1 MSDQCTSQ
9 TWAILIPWCNSAKL
23 TLEDAVR
30 HLYHFCATLPAA
42 PYADPNPIFTFEEH
56 SAGGGGKSISAKVL
70 LPNSVDVAVR
80 SAYSKFSWITE
91 KMARKDAAFEAY
103 KALYEAG
110 LVNEHL
116 LPLGHVDEAVNEAYS
131 AVKKRP
137 SIVKVSEQ
145 IDLWPSIAQCWQ
157 VPGHLHG
164 SLIKITGPGQEG
176 TEMIML
182 LPVKMP
188 AIAGAIDLYWDQNTT
203 FQLII
208 QPETAIFSPAVI
220 ASAAQI
226 TFLLLESVFRSRLEN
241 GRFDFLALFTP
252 TNCMD
257 QWLSS
262 YSGVMK
268 PEALRDQDFT
278 REVGLVKEGGKLHI
292 FQNIRYTSSG
302 IMPLD
307 GISKAS
313 QLHNT
318 GPYPSDRRECQPSVG
333 VPKCSTELGQ
343 ADINQH
349 ILIEVKRLPKRTDF
363 LHPVPSANVTSAKEP
378 GLQLLPAN
386 DCEVGMLPFSYSRFA
401 LFIPAILHKVHVAMI
416 VESLCN
422 TVLSPLRFRDL
433 SLVTSAIS
441 ASSAHEATDYQRFE
455 TLGDSILK
463 KLTSLALMAEHLNYH
478 EGILSHKKDHI
489 VSNSSLAAAA
499 MRAGLDRFIIT
510 KPFTGQKWRPLYHG
524 RLAANQP
531 KQSREISSKTL
542 ADVLEALI
550 GASYLDGGL
559 GKAATC
565 LEIFLPEVSWST
577 ALRASQILC
586 QVYDLQDPVS
596 THFVEA
602 EKVISHDFHLK
613 PLVIEAFTHPSHL
626 GSNTSSSYQR
636 LEFCGDAIL
645 DSIVTTA
652 AFAHDPPL
660 PPHRL
665 HLIRAALVNANFLG
679 FLCLT
684 RSISISRFEAFGNE
698 PAKIGTTNLSRPF
711 YLWQSMRHA
720 SPSVRLAQQDCIARY
735 ETVRTTISTCLTQG
749 TRYPWTALARLE
761 PPKFFSDIVESILGA
776 IYIDTNGSLS
786 DCESFL
792 EHLGLM
798 PYLRRVLDNDIAVL
812 HPKEELGQLADHD
825 KVNYVLEKEVG
836 EGKESLTCTVIVGE
850 RPVLRVGNGLGT
862 MEVETRA
869 ADEACRILR
878 RERSMLDNGM

>member
-1 MSDQCTSQ
+1 MSDRCTSQ
-9 TWAILIPWCNSAKL
+9 TWALLISWCNRARL

-56 SAGGGGKSISAKVL
+56 SAGDGGNSISAKVL

-80 SAYSKFSWITE
+80 SACSKSSWITE

-116 LPLGHVDEAVNEAYS
+116 LPLGHVDEAVNEAYG

-137 SIVKVSEQ
+137 SIVKVQEQ
-145 IDLWPSIAQCWQ
+145 IDVWPWIARCWQ

-164 SLIKITGPGQEG
+164 SLITITCPGQEE

-182 LPVKMP
+182 LPVRMP
-188 AIAGAIDLYWDQNTT
+188 AIAGPIDLYWDQITT

-208 QPETAIFSPAVI
+208 QPETAIFPPAVI
-220 ASAAQI
+220 ASAAQT
-226 TFLLLESVFRSRLEN
+226 TFLLMASVFRSRLEN
-241 GRFDFLALFTP
+241 GRHDFLALFTP
-252 TNCMD
+252 TNCMER
-257 QWLSS
+257 WLLS
-262 YSGVMK
+262 YSEVIKG
-268 PEALRDQDFT
+268 EALRDQDLT
-278 REVGLVKEGGKLHI
+278 REVGLIKEGGKLHI
-292 FQNIRYTSSG
+292 FQNVRSSG
-302 IMPLD
+302 SMPLN
-307 GISKAS
+307 GITKAS
-313 QLHNT
+313 PLPNMT
-318 GPYPSDRRECQPSVG
+318 PCPSNRKQCQPSEG
-333 VPKCSTELGQ
+333 VPNCNTELDQ
-343 ADINQH
+343 AEINQP

-363 LHPVPSANVTSAKEP
+363 LHSVPRANIISAKEP
-378 GLQLLPAN
+378 EMQFLPSS
-386 DCEVGMLPFSYSRFA
+386 DCEVDMLPFRYSRFA

-422 TVLSPLRFRDL
+422 TVLSPLQFRDL
-433 SLVTSAIS
+433 SLVASAIS
-441 ASSAHEATDYQRFE
+441 APSAHEATDYQRLE

-463 KLTSLALMAEHLNYH
+463 KLTSLTLMAEHLNYH

-489 VSNSSLAAAA
+489 VSNSSLAEAAV
-499 MRAGLDRFIIT
+499 RAGLDRFIIT
-510 KPFTGQKWRPLYHG
+510 KPFTGQKWRPLYNG
-524 RLAANQP
+524 NILGAGQP
-531 KQSREISSKTL
+531 EQSREMSTKIL
-542 ADVLEALI
+542 ADILEALI

-559 GKAATC
+559 QMAVAC
-565 LEIFLPEVSWST
+565 LEIFMPEVSWST
-577 ALRASQILC
+577 ALHASQVLC
-586 QVYDLQDPVS
+586 QVYDKYPIS

-602 EKVISHDFHLK
+602 EKVISHEFHVK
-613 PLVIEAFTHPSHL
+613 PLIIEAFSHPSHY
-626 GSNTSSSYQR
+626 TSSSYQR

-652 AFAHDPPL
+652 AFAHHPPL
-660 PPHRL
+660 SSHRL
-665 HLIRAALVNANFLG
+665 HLVRAALVNANFLG

-698 PAKIGTTNLSRPF
+698 PTKIGTTNRSRPF

-720 SPSVRLAQQDCIARY
+720 STSICLAQKDCIARY
-735 ETVRTTISTCLTQG
+735 ETVRTTISSCLTQG
-749 TRYPWTALARLE
+749 TRYPWTALAHLG

-786 DCESFL
+786 HCESFL
-792 EHLGLM
+792 GHLGLM
-798 PYLRRVLDNDIAVL
+798 PYLRRVLNNDIAVL
-812 HPKEELGQLADHD
+812 HPKEELGQLADQD
-825 KVNYVLEKEVG
+825 KVNYVLGKEVG

-850 RPVLRVGNGLGT
+850 RQILKVRNGLGT

-869 ADEACRILR
+869 ADEACKILR
-878 RERSMLDNGM
+878 QEKSMSGIGT